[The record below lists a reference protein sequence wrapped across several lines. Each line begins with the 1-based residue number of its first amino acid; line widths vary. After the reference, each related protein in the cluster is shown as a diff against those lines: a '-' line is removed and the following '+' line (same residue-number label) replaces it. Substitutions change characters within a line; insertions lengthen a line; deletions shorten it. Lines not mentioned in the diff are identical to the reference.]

1 MTPETEE
8 LIPLQSDSLAPRW
21 SPADPTLF
29 GLDAEA
35 LLVRSGE
42 RGEYCPTITIS
53 RYPAEEAP
61 AMIAAA
67 TLDDAG
73 TDARLLARDE
83 NADVATQ
90 LIEFT
95 PPGDVGILRVA
106 EAVLVWRSSVEY
118 LRDTCVVA
126 RLVCTPAQF
135 AAAASDFEVFVGSLE
150 PGLSS

>member
-8 LIPLQSDSLAPRW
+8 LIPLRADTLAPRW
-21 SPADPTLF
+21 SPADPTLY

-35 LLVRSGE
+35 LLVRPGE
-42 RGEYCPTITIS
+42 REQYCPTITVS
-53 RYPAEEAP
+53 RYAAEQTP

-73 TDARLLARDE
+73 ADARLLERDE

-95 PPGDVGILRVA
+95 PPGGVGVLRVA
-106 EAVLVWRSSVEY
+106 EAVLVWRSSVVS

-126 RLVCTPAQF
+126 RLVCAPAQF

-150 PGLSS
+150 PNVSS